1 MLDAS
6 LSRLAASTVDRQAG
20 NVVLPD
26 KRLQLYQQSML
37 RLRDDDAD
45 APNELAALE
54 EGANS
59 LTDQAGQGSV
69 EPEQVLETPQQDAGG
84 RVPEGIVQAA
94 SEPGGTSW
102 QNSAIRVSARY
113 CPLLTPSG
121 CANGLKPLDPPITP
135 QQAAEIYAGDWLDY

>member
-1 MLDAS
+1 
-6 LSRLAASTVDRQAG
+6 
-20 NVVLPD
+20 
-26 KRLQLYQQSML
+26 ML
-37 RLRDDDAD
+37 RLRVNDANAGPSD
-45 APNELAALE
+45 SPDSTAAKLAALE
-54 EGANS
+54 EGAS
-59 LTDQAGQGSV
+59 LSGHPAALRLLADQAGQGSV